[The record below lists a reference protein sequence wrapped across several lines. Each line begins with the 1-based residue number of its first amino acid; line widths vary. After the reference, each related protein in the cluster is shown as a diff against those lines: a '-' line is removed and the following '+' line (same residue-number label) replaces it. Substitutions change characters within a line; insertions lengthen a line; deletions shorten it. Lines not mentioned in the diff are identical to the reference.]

1 MDLTLL
7 DYTRKKGKDS
17 KFYVKYFIIRENH
30 QESEISRNG
39 D

>member
-17 KFYVKYFIIRENH
+17 KFYVMYFVIRKTIKD
-30 QESEISRNG
+30 SEISRNG